1 MGMQGLKNKYLHT
14 VQCVIQYRVQLT
26 SVGLNEVKS
35 QAEVHTESYRHN
47 TNATSFILNSLEFSV
62 PIDSVGINDIIT
74 IDGIL

>member
-1 MGMQGLKNKYLHT
+1 
-14 VQCVIQYRVQLT
+14 
-26 SVGLNEVKS
+26 VKS

-47 TNATSFILNSLEFSV
+47 RNATSFILNSLEFSV